1 MHSKWSRRSLLASGF
16 GVGVANALTG
26 RSALAQ
32 TYPTRP
38 IRFVVGYAPG
48 GATDVLARLIA
59 EPLGRRL
66 GQQVLVENRPGA
78 GNNIGTDVVV
88 RAEPDGHTILLV
100 NPANG
105 INDSLYKK
113 LSFNFQRDI
122 APVAGIMLSPNIMEI
137 SPKLPIKT
145 VKEFTD
151 YCKANPDK
159 VNMASSGIGT
169 SLHMSGELFKA
180 MTGVPMV
187 HVPYRGAGPAI
198 IDIIAGHADV
208 IFDNLPSSIGHVR
221 GGTLRALAVTTAER
235 SPALPDVPT
244 VSETVPGYEASA
256 WFGIGAPH
264 KTPPDL
270 IARLN
275 KEVNDI
281 LADPV
286 MEKKLTDLGG
296 TPLRV
301 SPEAF
306 GALIAGEIK
315 KWREVVEF
323 SGAKV
328 D

>member
-1 MHSKWSRRSLLASGF
+1 
-16 GVGVANALTG
+16 
-26 RSALAQ
+26 
-32 TYPTRP
+32 
-38 IRFVVGYAPG
+38 
-48 GATDVLARLIA
+48 VLARLIA

-66 GQQVLVENRPGA
+66 GQQILVENRPGA

-88 RAEPDGHTILLV
+88 RSEPDGHTILLV

-122 APVAGIMLSPNIMEI
+122 APVAGIMLSPNVMEI
-137 SPKLPIKT
+137 NPKLPITT
-145 VKEFTD
+145 VKEFID
-151 YCKANPDK
+151 YCKSNPDK

-180 MTGVPMV
+180 MTGVQMV

-208 IFDNLPSSIGHVR
+208 IFDNMPSSIGHVR

-256 WFGIGAPH
+256 WFGIGAPR
-264 KTPPDL
+264 KTPPAL

-306 GALIAGEIK
+306 GALIAGEIE
-315 KWREVVEF
+315 KWRKIVAF
-323 SGAKV
+323 SGATV

>member
-1 MHSKWSRRSLLASGF
+1 MHPEWSRRSLLTSGL
-16 GVGVANALTG
+16 GVGVAYTLTG
-26 RSALAQ
+26 RSARAQ
-32 TYPTRP
+32 TYPVRP

-88 RAEPDGHTILLV
+88 RSEPDGHTILLV

-137 SPKLPIKT
+137 NPKLPITT
-145 VKEFTD
+145 VKEFID
-151 YCKANPDK
+151 YCKASPDK

-180 MTGVPMV
+180 MTGVQMV

-208 IFDNLPSSIGHVR
+208 MFDNMPSSIGHVR

-256 WFGIGAPH
+256 WFGIGAPR
-264 KTPPDL
+264 KTPPAL

-275 KEVNDI
+275 KEINDI

-306 GALIAGEIK
+306 GALIAVEIE
-315 KWREVVEF
+315 KWRKIVAF
-323 SGAKV
+323 SGATV

>member
-1 MHSKWSRRSLLASGF
+1 MAYT
-16 GVGVANALTG
+16 LTG
-26 RSALAQ
+26 RSARAQ
-32 TYPTRP
+32 TYPVRP

-88 RAEPDGHTILLV
+88 RSEPDGHTILLV

-137 SPKLPIKT
+137 NPKLPITT
-145 VKEFTD
+145 VKEFID
-151 YCKANPDK
+151 YCKASPDK

-180 MTGVPMV
+180 MTGVQMV

-208 IFDNLPSSIGHVR
+208 MFDNMPSSIGHVR

-256 WFGIGAPH
+256 WFGIGAPR
-264 KTPPDL
+264 KTPPAL

-275 KEVNDI
+275 KEINDI

-306 GALIAGEIK
+306 GALIAVEIE
-315 KWREVVEF
+315 KWRKIVAF
-323 SGAKV
+323 SGATV

>member
-1 MHSKWSRRSLLASGF
+1 MHPEWSRRSLLTSGL
-16 GVGVANALTG
+16 GVGVAYTLTG
-26 RSALAQ
+26 RSARAQ
-32 TYPTRP
+32 TYPVRP

-88 RAEPDGHTILLV
+88 RSEPDGHTILLV

-105 INDSLYKK
+105 INDSLYKN
-113 LSFNFQRDI
+113 LSLNFQRDI

-137 SPKLPIKT
+137 NPKLPIAT
-145 VKEFTD
+145 VKEFID
-151 YCKANPDK
+151 YCKSNPDK

-256 WFGIGAPH
+256 WFGIGVPR
-264 KTPPDL
+264 KTPTAL

-286 MEKKLTDLGG
+286 MQKKLTDLGG
-296 TPLRV
+296 TPLPV
-301 SPEAF
+301 SPEEF
-306 GALIAGEIK
+306 GALIAREIE
-315 KWREVVEF
+315 KWRKIVAF
-323 SGAKV
+323 SGVTV

>member
-1 MHSKWSRRSLLASGF
+1 MQSNWSRRSILAA
-16 GVGVANALTG
+16 GVGAGVTTALTT
-26 RSALAQ
+26 RSARAQ
-32 TYPTRP
+32 AYPTRP

-105 INDSLYKK
+105 INDSLYKN
-113 LSFNFQRDI
+113 LSFKFQRDI
-122 APVAGIMLSPNIMEI
+122 APVAGIMRSPNIMEV
-137 SPKLPIKT
+137 SPKLPIRT
-145 VKEFTD
+145 VQEFID

-180 MTGVPMV
+180 MTGAPMV

-198 IDIIAGHADV
+198 IDMIAGHADV

-244 VSETVPGYEASA
+244 VAETVPGYEASA
-256 WFGIGAPH
+256 WFGIGAPR

-270 IARLN
+270 VARLN
-275 KEVNDI
+275 REVNDI
-281 LADPV
+281 LADPA

-301 SPEAF
+301 SPDAF
-306 GALIAGEIK
+306 GVLIGQEIE
-315 KWREVVEF
+315 KWRKVVAF
-323 SGAKV
+323 SGATV

>member
-1 MHSKWSRRSLLASGF
+1 MAYT
-16 GVGVANALTG
+16 LTG
-26 RSALAQ
+26 RSARAQ
-32 TYPTRP
+32 TYPVRP

-88 RAEPDGHTILLV
+88 RSEPDGHTILLV

-137 SPKLPIKT
+137 NPKLPIAT
-145 VKEFTD
+145 VKEFID

-256 WFGIGAPH
+256 WFGIGVPR
-264 KTPPDL
+264 KTPPAL

-286 MEKKLTDLGG
+286 MQKKLTDLGG
-296 TPLRV
+296 TPLPV
-301 SPEAF
+301 SPEEF
-306 GALIAGEIK
+306 GALIAREIE
-315 KWREVVEF
+315 KWRKIVAF
-323 SGAKV
+323 SGVTV